1 VLTSVLRNATE
12 LVSELEFVWSQIKDN
27 SPSASEVSG
36 RVGTGASTEGAGRQ
50 VLEPVNGTEGPMRI
64 LSPMSEED
72 EAEQDYQ
79 RRIGVGDDEGDDG
92 EYVRKGG
99 RWPKKMERAI
109 VRLSAE
115 VAALRE
121 QITTGREWRS
131 RRERSIGVWTGW
143 FLWTVLKHLTVDAI
157 VLGIVLLWMR
167 RRKDRR
173 LEDHVRAAL
182 RVVREYVGRVL
193 PSR

>member
-1 VLTSVLRNATE
+1 ME

-27 SPSASEVSG
+27 SPSASDMSG
-36 RVGTGASTEGAGRQ
+36 RIGAGASSDGLGRQ
-50 VLEPVNGTEGPMRI
+50 FQEPLSGTDGPMRI

-72 EAEQDYQ
+72 EAEHDYQ
-79 RRIGVGDDEGDDG
+79 RRIGIGDDEGDDG
-92 EYVRKGG
+92 EYFRRRG

-131 RRERSIGVWTGW
+131 RKERTMGAWTGW
-143 FLWTVLKHLTVDAI
+143 FLWTILKHLTVDALI
-157 VLGIVLLWMR
+157 LGLVLLWMR
-167 RRKDRR
+167 RRRDRR
-173 LEDHVRAAL
+173 LEDHVRGAL
-182 RVVREYVGRVL
+182 RVAREYVRKAL
-193 PSR
+193 PAR